1 MRGCGK
7 KPGRRG
13 PDVERLAS
21 CSLLAAVALV
31 LSYLE
36 TMIPLPVALPG
47 VKLGLANVAVAVALF
62 TLDARAAAGVAAV
75 KVLASGLLFGSPT
88 MLAYSF
94 GGTALAFAGMAALS
108 AVPGV
113 GLVPVSML
121 AAILHNAGQLGV
133 AALMLQTPSVF
144 VNLPVLAVAA
154 CVTGGVTGAVGEAA
168 LASLEHEGADGGG
181 DGGACEAGCGRG
193 GGTGRPVVDCSPLG
207 RIAPGERVVFVG
219 ANGSGKTSCA
229 LQLAG
234 LAEADGGASAV
245 TAGRRVGVSFQDPD
259 SQIVAPVVRD
269 DVAFGPENRALER
282 EEMLRLVNEALVEA
296 GISELGAR
304 DVQTLSGGQ
313 KQRVAVAGLLAMAP
327 GVVVFDEATA
337 MLDPAARAAFAGLV
351 DRLCA
356 RGVAV
361 VQVTQIMDEAFSA
374 DRIALFREGRIV
386 FVGSPAEVLAEEGL
400 LESCGIALPSAARLS
415 AALREAGVAVNDGS
429 DLDGIE
435 EAICRWLAEA

>member
-36 TMIPLPVALPG
+36 TMVPLPVALPG

-154 CVTGGVTGAVGEAA
+154 CVTGGVTGAVAVGEAA
-168 LASLEHEGADGGG
+168 LASLEHEGADGG
-181 DGGACEAGCGRG
+181 GGACEAGCGRG

-207 RIAPGERVVFVG
+207 RIAPGERIAFVG

-259 SQIVAPVVRD
+259 SQIVASVVRD

-386 FVGSPAEVLAEEGL
+386 FVGSPVEVLAEGGL

-415 AALREAGVAVNDGS
+415 AALREVGVVVNDGS

-435 EAICRWLAEA
+435 EAVCRWLAEA